1 MIVLE
6 TSALIELLTDGR
18 SLRQVV
24 AARLLAEEA
33 AGERLYVPA
42 LIDAEATKVLRR
54 LSGKELDEKLATLA
68 IDELADL
75 CEVVPCWH
83 CNSK

>member
-33 AGERLYVPA
+33 AGKGFMSQL
-42 LIDAEATKVLRR
+42 
-54 LSGKELDEKLATLA
+54 
-68 IDELADL
+68 
-75 CEVVPCWH
+75 
-83 CNSK
+83 